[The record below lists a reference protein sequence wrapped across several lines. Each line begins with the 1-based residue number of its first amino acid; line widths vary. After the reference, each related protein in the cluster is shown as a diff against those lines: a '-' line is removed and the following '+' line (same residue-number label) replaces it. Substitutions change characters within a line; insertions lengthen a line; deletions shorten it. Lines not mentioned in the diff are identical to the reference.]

1 MVQMS
6 KTHIPRT
13 EKKITLERANP
24 HPLGKFQ
31 NLNPLYKLEI
41 WLARFAFMRLY
52 KNKSVMIWSS
62 H

>member
-24 HPLGKFQ
+24 PPFGKISKPQPPL
-31 NLNPLYKLEI
+31 
-41 WLARFAFMRLY
+41 
-52 KNKSVMIWSS
+52 
-62 H
+62 